1 MHAEDRLQAILR
13 KVRRHGSVRV
23 TEAAAELRVS
33 PVTVRKDVEAL
44 AERGLVIRVHG
55 GARLPEDCVPPTA
68 RGTGTGAVPP
78 QARGDLTFGM
88 VVPSATYYYPEV
100 IKAVREAAAARGARL
115 LLRISEYDVDGER
128 AQAHS
133 MVEAGVDGLLL
144 APTTDTTDHTDPA
157 WYEDLGIPLVL
168 VERRPR
174 PVGPAVE
181 HVVTDHAY
189 GARLAVHHL
198 AAQGRRRIALL
209 TRQGTPT
216 APLLEEGFRTGLRLA
231 GLRAPEGVG
240 HLDLGRDHP
249 GTPRYDGT
257 MERFLAAVAA
267 GRVDAAVV
275 HPDGDALVLLQRLSA
290 RSLTV
295 PGDVAIVSY
304 DDEVAGLGDLPL
316 SAVAPSKHEVGV
328 SAVEL
333 LAARVTAP
341 DRPRRQVSILPELR
355 VRASSG
361 AR

>member
-23 TEAAAELRVS
+23 TEVAAELRVS
-33 PVTVRKDVEAL
+33 PVTVRKDVEVL
-44 AERGLVIRVHG
+44 AERGLVVRVHG
-55 GARLPEDCVPPTA
+55 GARLPEDWTPVTAGAPGAAPPHSS
-68 RGTGTGAVPP
+68 GE
-78 QARGDLTFGM
+78 LTFGM

-100 IKAVREAAAARGARL
+100 IKAVREAAAARGIRL

-128 AQAHS
+128 AQAHA
-133 MVEAGVDGLLL
+133 MAEAGVDGLLL
-144 APTTDTTDHTDPA
+144 APTTGAADHTAPA

-181 HVVTDHAY
+181 HVVTDHAH

-209 TRQGTPT
+209 TRGGTPT
-216 APLLEEGFRTGLRLA
+216 APLLEEGFRA
-231 GLRAPEGVG
+231 GLHLAELEPPEGVG
-240 HLDLGRDHP
+240 HLDLGTDHP
-249 GTPRYDGT
+249 GSAPYDRT
-257 MERFLAAVAA
+257 MERFLDAVAA
-267 GRVDAAVV
+267 GRIDAAVV
-275 HPDGDALVLLQRLSA
+275 HPDGDALVLLQRLGA

-295 PGDVAIVSY
+295 PGDVALVSY
-304 DDEVAGLGDLPL
+304 DDEVAGLGNLPL

-355 VRASSG
+355 VRASSA

>member
-1 MHAEDRLQAILR
+1 MHAEDRHQAILR

-23 TEAAAELRVS
+23 TEVAAELRVS
-33 PVTVRKDVEAL
+33 PVTVRKDVEVL
-44 AERGLVIRVHG
+44 AERGLVVRVHG
-55 GARLPEDCVPPTA
+55 GARLPEDWAPSTA
-68 RGTGTGAVPP
+68 DGAGAVPRHG
-78 QARGDLTFGM
+78 ARELTFGL

-100 IKAVREAAAARGARL
+100 IRAVREAATACGARL

-128 AQAHS
+128 AQARA

-144 APTTDTTDHTDPA
+144 APTTGTATHADSA
-157 WYEDLGIPLVL
+157 WYEELGIPLVL

-174 PVGPAVE
+174 PVGPPVE

-198 AAQGRRRIALL
+198 VTHGRRRIALL
-209 TRQGTPT
+209 ARGGTPT
-216 APLLEEGFRTGLRLA
+216 APLLEEGFRTGLHLA
-231 GLRAPEGVG
+231 GLEVPEDVG
-240 HLDLGRDHP
+240 HVDLGMDRP
-249 GTPRYDGT
+249 GTPEYDGA
-257 MERFLAAVAA
+257 MERFLDAVAA
-267 GRVDAAVV
+267 GRIDAAVV

-295 PGDVAIVSY
+295 PGDLSIVSY

-333 LAARVTAP
+333 LAARVAEP

-361 AR
+361 GT

>member
-1 MHAEDRLQAILR
+1 VHAEDRLQAILL

-23 TEAAAELRVS
+23 TEVAAELRVS

-44 AERGLVIRVHG
+44 AERGLVVRVHG
-55 GARLPEDCVPPTA
+55 GARLPEDRAPSTVGA
-68 RGTGTGAVPP
+68 TGGAPR
-78 QARGDLTFGM
+78 QAPRELTFGM

-100 IKAVREAAAARGARL
+100 IRAVREAATARGARL
-115 LLRISEYDVDGER
+115 VLRISEYDVDGER
-128 AQAHS
+128 AQAHA
-133 MVEAGVDGLLL
+133 MAEAGVDGLLL
-144 APTTDTTDHTDPA
+144 APTTTAAALTDCA
-157 WYEDLGIPLVL
+157 WYEELGIPLVL

-174 PVGPAVE
+174 AVGPAVE

-198 AAQGRRRIALL
+198 VTRGRRRIALL
-209 TRQGTPT
+209 TRGGTPT
-216 APLLEEGFRTGLRLA
+216 APLLEDGFRAGLDLA
-231 GLRAPEGVG
+231 GLDAPENVG
-240 HLDLGRDHP
+240 HVDLGTHRP
-249 GTPRYDGT
+249 GDPEYDRA
-257 MERFLAAVAA
+257 MARFLDAVTA
-267 GRVDAAVV
+267 GRIDAAVV

-295 PGDVAIVSY
+295 PGDLAVVSY

-333 LAARVTAP
+333 LAARVAEP

-361 AR
+361 GV